1 MISRDE
7 VRRLL
12 EFSNVHAGVVGGLA
26 DDAEIHFDSMSLVWF
41 LSSVERELG
50 LAVEAEEV
58 DIGSLTSPTRVHE
71 WLTRLTQARA
81 ASTAVARRGV
91 ALE

>member
-12 EFSNVHAGVVGGLA
+12 ELSNVHAGVVGGLA

-50 LAVEAEEV
+50 LSIEAEEV
-58 DIGSLTSPTRVHE
+58 DTGSLTSPKRVHE
-71 WLTRLTQARA
+71 WLARLTQARA
-81 ASTAVARRGV
+81 TSSAVASGV